1 MYILSTSL
9 LALASLH
16 LAAAAP
22 EPAHPAGARITA
34 APIPKLFRRQIDEC
48 PPGPYT
54 MCDDGYGCC
63 EIGAPCT
70 TIRGEAA
77 CDTGECNGVPC
88 GEAGLCCDALCT
100 SSAGGY
106 ICLHTTP
113 GLDFDDFTTDL
124 DDFTDTDAL
133 TSDFPTLTLDDETT
147 STRSLTA
154 SPTSDDEDTD
164 TTALDDDETTT
175 EAPTSTA
182 GFDFGDEDSVD
193 DQTGTS
199 EPTATGGSDLNLDD
213 INDMLNE
220 ASDEITGD
228 NNEDGAGI
236 VSPNGVLAVW
246 VLAAIGGGMLLLR

>member
-1 MYILSTSL
+1 
-9 LALASLH
+9 
-16 LAAAAP
+16 
-22 EPAHPAGARITA
+22 
-34 APIPKLFRRQIDEC
+34 
-48 PPGPYT
+48 
-54 MCDDGYGCC
+54 
-63 EIGAPCT
+63 
-70 TIRGEAA
+70 AA